1 MKKLENIT
9 LQPFE
14 EPSRKIDKNYN
25 KLISCSEINF
35 YEYKN
40 FIFKVSIYKQT
51 GNGRKYVEMYD
62 KSEKPLLNDLVA
74 FQHFNWTEF
83 YVLSI
88 NCKLNLEKY
97 RKNEITFEKGYNR
110 KEKEFRLEHLFK
122 KLIAIYEL
130 YIIEEKLNSF
140 ESLN

>member
-1 MKKLENIT
+1 MKKIENIT

-14 EPSRKIDKNYN
+14 QPSREIDKNFN

-35 YEYKN
+35 YEYQN

-51 GNGRKYVEMYD
+51 GNGRKYVEMFD
-62 KSEKPLLNDLVA
+62 KSEKLLLNNLVA

-88 NCKLNLEKY
+88 KCKLNLDKY
-97 RKNEITFEKGYNR
+97 RENEISFEKGYNR
-110 KEKEFRLEHLFK
+110 KGEEFRLEHLFK
-122 KLIAIYEL
+122 KLITIYEL
-130 YIIEEKLNSF
+130 YMIEENLNSF